1 MAIGI
6 KAIIEKVTGTVADWF
21 KKRTLK
27 REIIVNVEKLETRV
41 AVLENDKLEEYMVE
55 HPEEERLVGSVF
67 RGVVQ
72 NLEDDLQAAFVNI
85 GLKKNAF
92 LHYWDMTP
100 DAEAFLDELDCPDD
114 EEDEDEEERPAKG
127 GKGKGGKGKAGKGKK
142 RRSNRL
148 TNEQVHEMFKPGTPI
163 TVQVTK
169 DPISTK
175 GPRVTANLSIPGRYL
190 VMMPGAATRG
200 VSKKISDDAERKRL
214 KKILDRL
221 PIPAEV
227 GIIARTAAA
236 GAAPKAIARDL
247 RNLLEEYNE
256 LQHNVKTRLAP
267 CCVFQEPGLVERVV
281 RDWLTEDIECVVI
294 DDETTFDEMRDV
306 TSKISRRAR
315 NKLRRYDGPVNIF
328 DHFGVEKQ
336 LNAAFRRQV
345 RLKSGG
351 YLVID
356 ETEALIAV
364 DVNTGHHKSKGTGK
378 DAQEQAI
385 LEVNKE
391 AVAEVARQLRLRNIG
406 GLVVLD
412 LIDMKSMKHQRQV
425 VKELKAALKR
435 DRARTRV
442 LNISDLGLLEM
453 SRQRHEKSILSK
465 LSSACPCCHGYGHV
479 KSPLAISIELQR
491 QLTTILRKCEEE
503 KKPFVPKIVI
513 SPAVMNR
520 LRTEDSQILS
530 ELQAKFNTKLTFV
543 SELHR
548 HPESY
553 SILDAESG
561 QVIYSSG
568 GPTAT
573 M

>member
-21 KKRTLK
+21 RKKTLK
-27 REIIVNVEKLETRV
+27 REIIVNIEKLETRV

-100 DAEAFLDELDCPDD
+100 DAEAFLDELDGPDD
-114 EEDEDEEERPAKG
+114 DDDDDEEERPAKG
-127 GKGKGGKGKAGKGKK
+127 NKGKGGKGKGGKGKK

-148 TNEQVHEMFKPGTPI
+148 TNEQIHEMFKPGTPI

-227 GIIARTAAA
+227 GIIARTAAS
-236 GAAPKAIARDL
+236 GVAPKAIARDL

-294 DDETTFDEMRDV
+294 DDEATFDEMREV

-315 NKLRRYDGPVNIF
+315 NKLRRYDGPINIF

-385 LEVNKE
+385 L
-391 AVAEVARQLRLRNIG
+391 
-406 GLVVLD
+406 
-412 LIDMKSMKHQRQV
+412 
-425 VKELKAALKR
+425 
-435 DRARTRV
+435 
-442 LNISDLGLLEM
+442 
-453 SRQRHEKSILSK
+453 
-465 LSSACPCCHGYGHV
+465 
-479 KSPLAISIELQR
+479 
-491 QLTTILRKCEEE
+491 
-503 KKPFVPKIVI
+503 
-513 SPAVMNR
+513 
-520 LRTEDSQILS
+520 
-530 ELQAKFNTKLTFV
+530 
-543 SELHR
+543 
-548 HPESY
+548 
-553 SILDAESG
+553 
-561 QVIYSSG
+561 
-568 GPTAT
+568 
-573 M
+573 

>member
-21 KKRTLK
+21 KTRTLK

-67 RGVVQ
+67 RGIVQ

-100 DAEAFLDELDCPDD
+100 DAEAFLEELDGTDD
-114 EEDEDEEERPAKG
+114 DDDDEEERPGKGGKAKG
-127 GKGKGGKGKAGKGKK
+127 GKGKGAKGKQK

-148 TNEQVHEMFKPGTPI
+148 TNEQIHEMFKPGTPI

-190 VMMPGAATRG
+190 VMMPGAGTRG
-200 VSKKISDDAERKRL
+200 VSKKIGDDAERKRL

-227 GIIARTAAA
+227 GIIARTAAS

-281 RDWLTEDIECVVI
+281 RDWLTEDIESVVI
-294 DDETTFDEMRDV
+294 DDEKTFDEMREV

-315 NKLRRYDGPVNIF
+315 NKLRRYDGPLNIF

-364 DVNTGHHKSKGTGK
+364 DVNTGHHKSKGSGK

-391 AVAEVARQLRLRNIG
+391 AVVEVARQLRLRNIG

-425 VKELKAALKR
+425 VKELKSALKR

-479 KSPLAISIELQR
+479 KSPLAVSIELQR
-491 QLTTILRKCEEE
+491 QLTTLLRKFEVE

-520 LRTEDSQILS
+520 LRTEDAQILA
-530 ELQAKFNTKLTFV
+530 ELQAKYNTKLTFV

-548 HPESY
+548 HPEAY

-561 QVIYSSG
+561 QVLYSSG
-568 GPTAT
+568 GPTTT